1 MSYQDKLDRASALVQ
16 EHNEALQPG
25 SATSET
31 KPKGYIDPSEFISC
45 LKLSGATNEER
56 LASLSYEDIAKCMP
70 SMIFK
75 NGVGLGQ
82 EVKPIALA
90 KDIAKVFR
98 SGKAESTSDDKRPI
112 SGKKA
117 DRMTPRELVDAF
129 DPEDSDS
136 PVAKRLKD
144 ISKGQAFIVFTKGRV
159 VNADKTLELLLE
171 VKQGFPGRDTVEV
184 EGDIKRVHSIGELP
198 DNYADENPIYNGRPL
213 RPDGTCDQTNRSWAG
228 VPDDVRQ
235 LVRIA
240 LEIGEIKISG
250 IDSAHNV
257 LDFAVQP
264 DAFKKLRQRYHRAA
278 VEFDERKQR
287 GTLPRLEVPLGDGGR
302 PGNSP
307 FDGGKQVVWYRET
320 SGNFNARQAYVRGTK
335 SSDIARH

>member
-1 MSYQDKLDRASALVQ
+1 MSYQDKLDRASALIQ
-16 EHNEALQPG
+16 EHNEAIQPG
-25 SATSET
+25 SNTLET
-31 KPKGYIDPSEFISC
+31 KPEGCIDPTKFINC
-45 LKLSGATNEER
+45 LKFSGATNEDR
-56 LASLSYEDIAKCMP
+56 LASLSYEDIANCMP
-70 SMIFK
+70 VMF
-75 NGVGLGQ
+75 G
-82 EVKPIALA
+82 VKPIALA

-98 SGKAESTSDDKRPI
+98 SGKATDSTSDDKRPI
-112 SGKKA
+112 SNKKA
-117 DRMTPRELVDAF
+117 DRMTPRELVEAF

-136 PVAKRLKD
+136 PVAKRLRD
-144 ISKGQAFIVFTKGRV
+144 ISKGQAFIVYQKGRV
-159 VNADKTLELLLE
+159 INADKTLELLLE

-184 EGDIKRVHSIGELP
+184 EGDIKRVHKLGELP
-198 DNYADENPIYNGRPL
+198 DNFAEENPIYNDRPL

-257 LDFAVQP
+257 LDLAVQP
-264 DAFKKLRQRYHRAA
+264 DAFKKLRQRYQRAA
-278 VEFDERKQR
+278 VEYDERKQR
-287 GTLPRLEVPLGDGGR
+287 GTMPRLEVPLGDGGR
-302 PGNSP
+302 STSSP

-320 SGNFNARQAYVRGTK
+320 TGNFNARQAYVRGTK